1 MKKTHFDNLP
11 YDIHFK
17 LSLILTLTG
26 FVLLILFGPE
36 MYKNR
41 SNTLFVYS
49 ELPITIDLIE
59 ITTQPA
65 PPASPPRPRVPVPVL
80 LDPIVSETDL
90 NLLID
95 IPVNLENA
103 IASLSGT
110 GQRLVVYNPQRL
122 PRVQRIVEPV
132 SPDVTTRI
140 EIVAL
145 LTVGVDGRVEYV
157 EIQSIKKFNP
167 VSGLFEFVDNVD
179 QAYIE
184 ATKYAAMQWIFRP
197 AAENGTPVRSI
208 SEHVFTFGRG
218 IN

>member
-1 MKKTHFDNLP
+1 MKKTQFDHLP

-17 LSLILTLTG
+17 LSLILTLSG
-26 FVLLILFGPE
+26 FVLMVMFGPV

-41 SNTLFVYS
+41 SNTVFVYS

-59 ITTQPA
+59 ITTQLA
-65 PPASPPRPRVPVPVL
+65 PPVSPPRPRVPVQVL
-80 LDPIVSETDL
+80 LDPIVQERDL
-90 NLLID
+90 DLLIE

-103 IASLSGT
+103 IAGAFET
-110 GQRLVVYNPQRL
+110 GQRVLVRNPQRQ

-145 LTVGVDGRVEYV
+145 LTVGVDGRVESV

-167 VSGLFEFVDNVD
+167 VSGVFEFAVHIDP
-179 QAYIE
+179 AYIE
-184 ATKYAAMQWIFRP
+184 ATQYAAMQWIFRP
-197 AAENGTPVRSI
+197 AAENGNPVRSV